1 MKTNKNWTWII
12 SIIVIEVICA
22 GMGMGVPIF
31 NIISGFP
38 LGWFLANQLTRD
50 THEILKSQRKVFN
63 YALMASA
70 FTFLLMVIIWGMAA
84 VSFIFDPTIDKAN
97 FGEPLILF
105 TPVASFY
112 GWLVLMIVISPF
124 LQLLSTIFAAYVT
137 PIFIKPL
144 LKKPIES
151 S

>member
-1 MKTNKNWTWII
+1 MKTNKNWIWILSI
-12 SIIVIEVICA
+12 SVIEVICA
-22 GMGMGVPIF
+22 GMGMGVPIL

-38 LGWFLANQLTRD
+38 LGWFLANQLIRD
-50 THEILKSQRKVFN
+50 NDEILKSQRKVFT
-63 YALMASA
+63 YALIASAITFALMA
-70 FTFLLMVIIWGMAA
+70 VIWGMAA
-84 VSFIFDPTIDKAN
+84 ATYISNPTTDIAN

-112 GWLVLMIVISPF
+112 GWLVLMILISPF
-124 LQLLSTIFAAYVT
+124 LQLLTTTFAAYMT

-151 S
+151 K